1 MSNKNIKR
9 KIASGAMWTLAS
21 RLVIRGISAI
31 SIVVVAKFLSPT
43 DYGIVAVAVLF
54 QSFLEMFFIFGLE
67 TFLIRHKNPS
77 TQMYNTVWTLNLVSR
92 LIIALLMLVF
102 ADKVAIFFEEPIL
115 IDILPWYAFSTL
127 LRGFVSIGVVD
138 FVRDMN
144 FKKEFIYNV
153 SFTLVGFSVA
163 LYFAWLLNSYWAF
176 VYATLAQE
184 VSRVI
189 FSYILSRKIQIIS
202 FGAVNEVI
210 SFSKWIFVHSFT
222 TALTSK
228 IDWLIL
234 SKYSTSSSLGLYRVA
249 NEISGSVASEIAMPL
264 ARSLL
269 PGLSQINSKDN
280 LEEVFNSILSLTVS
294 LAIPISF
301 GIALISSELVGVL
314 FNDEWG
320 KLSDFISVLAFVAV
334 PSVVSALY
342 ISSAFASGGQKY
354 VAFTSVIRV
363 MIYLTIIPLGFYILD
378 VIGLVYGVVISS
390 WLYLFVILVIMNN
403 DKTLRVLHFIKNI
416 IPSLIASLLMFLVLK
431 ELDFS
436 DLNLIGLLLKILIGF
451 LVYVVSLII
460 FYVLNF
466 GNKDPIELVINKY
479 ILKR

>member
-1 MSNKNIKR
+1 
-9 KIASGAMWTLAS
+9 
-21 RLVIRGISAI
+21 
-31 SIVVVAKFLSPT
+31 
-43 DYGIVAVAVLF
+43 
-54 QSFLEMFFIFGLE
+54 
-67 TFLIRHKNPS
+67 
-77 TQMYNTVWTLNLVSR
+77 
-92 LIIALLMLVF
+92 
-102 ADKVAIFFEEPIL
+102 
-115 IDILPWYAFSTL
+115 
-127 LRGFVSIGVVD
+127 
-138 FVRDMN
+138 
-144 FKKEFIYNV
+144 
-153 SFTLVGFSVA
+153 
-163 LYFAWLLNSYWAF
+163 LNSYWAF

-451 LVYVVSLII
+451 LVYVVCLII